1 MDSEYLHYIYP
12 GGYDGS
18 SEKNDILE
26 YDPGTRNWT
35 QIGTMRE
42 ARWVSAVSVVHY
54 DDYTDFC
61 Q

>member
-1 MDSEYLHYIYP
+1 MNIYIYS